1 MCGRPVFVLVVGA
14 AVCCMLNK
22 SLEMDFCLFFWFVV
36 FLDVV

>member
-22 SLEMDFCLFFWFVV
+22 EVYFRDAFASNKTIRT
-36 FLDVV
+36 